1 MVPLVTLYL
10 KEDGTAPELLGSAQD
25 EVIDA
30 LETAGVE
37 INLDAC
43 KLYASAKPGGGG
55 GGGSSQHTTT
65 TTTNTTTGTGTGTTR
80 RIQSHSQATPPSKLL
95 GVSGGGGGSGGGRSR
110 AKKPGSRT
118 PLAALNQ
125 KKKK

>member
-43 KLYASAKPGGGG
+43 KLYAAAKPGGG
-55 GGGSSQHTTT
+55 SSQCTTG
-65 TTTNTTTGTGTGTTR
+65 TTNTGTSSR
-80 RIQSHSQATPPSKLL
+80 RIQSQSQATPPSKLL
-95 GVSGGGGGSGGGRSR
+95 GVSGGGGGGGRSR